1 MNFTNATIE
10 IEELL
15 DKREAITKK
24 TSNILAEAVKDRM
37 EHGNINANLIKD
49 IKNSID
55 KFPKEDQ
62 IDILTNVI
70 VSLARVSNAKSNSQ
84 KSSDDDYFSD
94 IFGSRK
100 RR

>member
-37 EHGNINANLIKD
+37 EHGNINTNLIKD
-49 IKNSID
+49 IKNAID

>member
-10 IEELL
+10 IDELL
-15 DKREAITKK
+15 AKREAITKK

-49 IKNSID
+49 IKNAID

>member
-10 IEELL
+10 IDELL
-15 DKREAITKK
+15 EKKEAITKK
-24 TSNILAEAVKDRM
+24 TSNILSEAVKDRI
-37 EHGNINANLIKD
+37 EHGNINANLNRD
-49 IKNSID
+49 IKNAID

-70 VSLARVSNAKSNSQ
+70 VNLARVSNSKSKSQ

-100 RR
+100 QR

>member
-10 IEELL
+10 IDDLL
-15 DKREAITKK
+15 EKKEAITKK

-37 EHGNINANLIKD
+37 EHGNINANLNKD
-49 IKNSID
+49 IKNAID
-55 KFPKEDQ
+55 KFPKEEQ

-70 VSLARVSNAKSNSQ
+70 LNLARVSNAKSKAQ